1 MFDFPPAAQQ
11 DTFFEVQDFKGRV
24 LIFVFPWGCGQDLEN
39 RIGWRS
45 DQNVHET
52 ASHLCDFHPWFPSHE
67 AWISLISFSEHL
79 EFWKVTKITLH
90 SEKVWFILQPHVKHC
105 YFFFFFWA
113 SSMRKEPDKEL
124 ISGVCNDP
132 VGFGNQWASSIF
144 PRVYLSWIK
153 PVKIC
158 FQVRVALPY
167 HSLSAW
173 CNVLL
178 HFPSILEQ
186 LA

>member
-105 YFFFFFWA
+105 YFFFLLGVFHEEGTRQGTHFGRLQW
-113 SSMRKEPDKEL
+113 SSRLWK
-124 ISGVCNDP
+124 P
-132 VGFGNQWASSIF
+132 VGFKHIPKGVSELNKTSQNLFSSASCITIPQS
-144 PRVYLSWIK
+144 
-153 PVKIC
+153 
-158 FQVRVALPY
+158 
-167 HSLSAW
+167 
-173 CNVLL
+173 
-178 HFPSILEQ
+178 
-186 LA
+186 